1 MSGAGGGEA
10 GNDGGLFCSDF
21 LVLRP
26 ENAGFYHLFH
36 LLSSSKVS
44 ENAAVDCPAGTEI
57 ADLRRRWAVFVSLVA
72 QVLLLWAKKPVAL
85 LGRAT
90 QYWMNLIAEN
100 GGGVLTLIVK
110 ALQGTY
116 YCASA
121 PCVIDRVS
129 QV

>member
-1 MSGAGGGEA
+1 MSGAGGGE
-10 GNDGGLFCSDF
+10 GNDGDLFCSDF

-36 LLSSSKVS
+36 LLSSSKVA
-44 ENAAVDCPAGTEI
+44 ENGAVDCPAGTEI
-57 ADLRRRWAVFVSLVA
+57 ADLRRPWVVFVSLVV

-90 QYWMNLIAEN
+90 RYWMNLIAEN
-100 GGGVLTLIVK
+100 GSGVLTLIVK